1 MQRATKNKCSSSLL
15 QAGSN
20 IRCTTT
26 PRTARGGAAGVAA
39 VGAGTGGV
47 AAGPKTNHAKAHDAG
62 KKPQVAQRMSVEA
75 MRAAGN
81 AAAAAAAKQRQ
92 IAAEAAAIKRHSASA
107 VARNRGRNAATVKL
121 GGAAGV
127 AGSSSGVGTAAAA
140 AATSAR
146 SSVKGGRAS
155 QEAKPKLTR
164 NQDVHG
170 KQLSKKQPQTQQPQ
184 PLPRP
189 PPPSP
194 VAKKLKNPKPELS
207 YPQPSF
213 MGPDEGQ
220 VLTKPRRAYNTLK
233 RFFVP
238 LLKLTT
244 PLDFQQL
251 RPAGQ
256 RYLQKLQRDQA
267 DEERSKAEMRH
278 LVEAT
283 RSLLPQ
289 WLPLDELVPPPPEF
303 ADKNEE
309 DHNAWR
315 YRINRTDTVTL
326 CNFPTLERQMLVRE
340 YAGHL
345 QS

>member
-1 MQRATKNKCSSSLL
+1 MQRATKSKCSSGLL

-20 IRCTTT
+20 IKCIAT
-26 PRTARGGAAGVAA
+26 PRTGRGVAVGGGTGGAA
-39 VGAGTGGV
+39 AGL
-47 AAGPKTNHAKAHDAG
+47 KTNHAKTQDAG

-107 VARNRGRNAATVKL
+107 LARNHGRNSSSTVKP
-121 GGAAGV
+121 GGA
-127 AGSSSGVGTAAAA
+127 SSAANNAHGG
-140 AATSAR
+140 
-146 SSVKGGRAS
+146 VKGRAAI
-155 QEAKPKLTR
+155 QEPKPKLTR
-164 NQDVHG
+164 NHDVYG
-170 KQLSKKQPQTQQPQ
+170 KQMTKKQPPQPQ
-184 PLPRP
+184 SLPLP

-194 VAKKLKNPKPELS
+194 TVAKKLKNPKPELS

-220 VLTKPRRAYNTLK
+220 VLAKPRRAYNTVK

-238 LLKLTT
+238 LMKQTT

-267 DEERSKAEMRH
+267 DEERSKAEMRQ

-283 RSLLPQ
+283 RPLLPQ

-326 CNFPTLERQMLVRE
+326 CSFPTLERQMLVRE